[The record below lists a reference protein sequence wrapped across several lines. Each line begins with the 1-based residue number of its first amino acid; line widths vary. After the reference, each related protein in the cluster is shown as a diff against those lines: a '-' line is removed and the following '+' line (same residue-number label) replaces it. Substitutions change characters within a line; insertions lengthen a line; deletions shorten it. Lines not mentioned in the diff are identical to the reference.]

1 MKSIK
6 NNIDSNLIPA
16 NEEIILYNP
25 GDNVNIQVRLVG
37 DTVWLNRQQ
46 MSELFDR
53 DVKTIG
59 KHINA
64 AMKEELRHIPTVAK
78 FATVQ
83 NEGSRLV
90 SRIIEFYNLDMII
103 SVGFRVK
110 SERGI
115 HFRQWAN
122 RILKEYLLKGYSIN
136 NRVSRLEERVSK
148 TEGQIDFFIKSSL
161 PPVQGVFFNGQIFDA
176 YRFVSDL
183 IRRAKCSIA
192 LIDNYVDDSVLSLLD
207 KRGSDVSA
215 TVYTRQI
222 SSQLRLD
229 LDRHNSQYPEIRV
242 RPFNKAHDRFLLI
255 DNEVYHIGASIKDL
269 GKKWFGFTLMKDI
282 SSRDIL
288 ERIASE

>member
-1 MKSIK
+1 
-6 NNIDSNLIPA
+6 
-16 NEEIILYNP
+16 
-25 GDNVNIQVRLVG
+25 
-37 DTVWLNRQQ
+37 
-46 MSELFDR
+46 
-53 DVKTIG
+53 
-59 KHINA
+59 
-64 AMKEELRHIPTVAK
+64 
-78 FATVQ
+78 
-83 NEGSRLV
+83 
-90 SRIIEFYNLDMII
+90 MII

-161 PPVQGVFFNGQIFDA
+161 PPVQGIFFNGQIFDA

-222 SSQLRLD
+222 SSQLRL
-229 LDRHNSQYPEIRV
+229 
-242 RPFNKAHDRFLLI
+242 
-255 DNEVYHIGASIKDL
+255 GASIKDL